1 MGSTPTFGTNQNH
14 TEVKLYA
21 DEIGQR
27 RLQELGLRVGHG
39 ISMSFNARELGEYS
53 IRKQP
58 VLVVLVGLTA
68 NQQWVLMPCTKQ
80 NIEQH
85 RGHCYLVKGRKVTA
99 IEYRHKTGTIEQ
111 MLSAFEGADLS
122 EPLYRASSN
131 SIFHAGKG
139 QQTRK
144 KPQISGSRRESANG
158 KPGTVGWYVTTKR
171 FKGSRLTC
179 VCKCRAI

>member
-27 RLQELGLRVGHG
+27 RLQELALTVGHG
-39 ISMSFNARELGEYS
+39 VTMSFNARELGEYS
-53 IRKQP
+53 IRKKP

-68 NQQWVLMPCTKQ
+68 NQQWVLMPCTRQ

-85 RGHCYLVKGRKVTA
+85 RGHCYLVKGRKVEHIGYKCFHGS
-99 IEYRHKTGTIEQ
+99 IEHVMSQYEGMDRSTPLKYAKTGDI
-111 MLSAFEGADLS
+111 F
-122 EPLYRASSN
+122 RAGMGSR
-131 SIFHAGKG
+131 
-139 QQTRK
+139 TRK
-144 KPQISGSRRESANG
+144 KVTSKVREAGSV
-158 KPGTVGWYVTTKR
+158 GTYIAVKR

>member
-27 RLQELGLRVGHG
+27 RLQELALAVGHG
-39 ISMSFNARELGEYS
+39 VSMSFNARELGEYS

-58 VLVVLVGLTA
+58 VLVVLVGLTSK
-68 NQQWVLMPCTKQ
+68 QQWVLMPCTRQ

-85 RGHCYLVKGRKVTA
+85 RGHCYLVKGRKVER
-99 IEYRHKTGTIEQ
+99 IEYRHFSGSIEHVMGAYEGMDRSTPLQYAKTNDIFRAGMGSRTCKKAKNKFSKEEAGTI
-111 MLSAFEGADLS
+111 
-122 EPLYRASSN
+122 
-131 SIFHAGKG
+131 
-139 QQTRK
+139 
-144 KPQISGSRRESANG
+144 GS
-158 KPGTVGWYVTTKR
+158 YVSVKR

-179 VCKCRAI
+179 VCKVKKF